1 MKIVVAEVGV
11 PKLDLVDL
19 DLLLVH
25 MVTKMMTN
33 LPNELV
39 PYVFR
44 NYDSY
49 KADR

>member
-1 MKIVVAEVGV
+1 MKRVAVEVEM

-19 DLLLVH
+19 DPLLVH

-39 PYVFR
+39 PYVYHI
-44 NYDSY
+44 YDSY
-49 KADR
+49 QADW